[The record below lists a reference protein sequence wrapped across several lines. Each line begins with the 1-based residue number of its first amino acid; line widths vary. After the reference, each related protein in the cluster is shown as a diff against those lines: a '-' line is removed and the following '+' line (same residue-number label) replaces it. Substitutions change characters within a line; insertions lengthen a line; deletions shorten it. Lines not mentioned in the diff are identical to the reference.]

1 MNKPKDWII
10 TTSGDIPLE
19 KVRKSVIDAG
29 FRIDEVLEE
38 IGCITGFADDAV
50 ANTVKRLPGIVDV
63 SQELPSI
70 NIGPP
75 NAIDTW

>member
-1 MNKPKDWII
+1 MSKPKDWII
-10 TTSGDIPLE
+10 TTSENFPLE
-19 KVRKSVIDAG
+19 EVRKRVTDAG

-38 IGCITGFADDAV
+38 IGCITGYADDAV
-50 ANTVKRLPGIVDV
+50 ANTIRRLPGIVDV

-75 NAIDTW
+75 DAIDTW